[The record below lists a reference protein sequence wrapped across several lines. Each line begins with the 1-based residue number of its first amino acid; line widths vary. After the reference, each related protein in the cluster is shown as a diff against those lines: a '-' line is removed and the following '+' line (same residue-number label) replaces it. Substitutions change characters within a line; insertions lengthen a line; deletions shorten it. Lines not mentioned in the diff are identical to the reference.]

1 MWAHFRTVALWGAAA
16 SVIALAGCASLAPSA
31 GIDGAIDDVTLAQS
45 KSPVQLLRNE
55 AASRLPSIVLRDVA
69 ETTDTSVACGTADAD
84 PEGRA
89 RSWMSGLLVHV
100 TNSRAAS
107 VPIVIRDLT
116 ASFLEQDWVVSE
128 EAADAVTLTNAGS
141 AVTIELASIAR
152 GEGQSASIS
161 ITTTGPCVLTDGA
174 GSDEVKELEGDL

>member
-1 MWAHFRTVALWGAAA
+1 M
-16 SVIALAGCASLAPSA
+16 
-31 GIDGAIDDVTLAQS
+31 
-45 KSPVQLLRNE
+45 
-55 AASRLPSIVLRDVA
+55 
-69 ETTDTSVACGTADAD
+69 
-84 PEGRA
+84 
-89 RSWMSGLLVHV
+89 VHV

-128 EAADAVTLTNAGS
+128 EVEGAVTLTNAGS

-152 GEGQSASIS
+152 GEGESASIS

-174 GSDEVKELEGDL
+174 GSDEVEELEGDL